1 MHMEDSYIS
10 KKLSIKE
17 WSVEDR
23 PREKLLS
30 KGFSA
35 LGDAEILAILI
46 GSGTKDET
54 AVEVAKRILYSCN
67 NNLAE
72 LGKQSIKDLCKIKG
86 IGEARAIT
94 IVAALELGRRRS
106 IVEPLERKRISA
118 SSDVTDIFQPLL
130 ADLPHEEFW
139 VMLLNRSNKI
149 IDKHRI
155 SQGGMSG
162 TVTDIRIIMK
172 LALDNLASGIIAVH
186 NHPSGN
192 RFPSDADKNITEK
205 LKLAAATF
213 DIQLIDHI
221 IVTASQ
227 CFSFADE
234 GLI

>member
-1 MHMEDSYIS
+1 MNDSYAS
-10 KKLSIKE
+10 KKLNIKE

-30 KGFSA
+30 KGISA

-46 GSGTKDET
+46 GSGTKKET

-72 LGKQSIKDLCKIKG
+72 LARQTIKDLCKVKG
-86 IGEARAIT
+86 IGEVRAIT
-94 IVAALELGRRRS
+94 IIAALELGRRRS
-106 IVEPLERKRISA
+106 MAEPIERKRITA
-118 SSDVTDIFQPLL
+118 SRDIVEIFQPLL

-139 VMLLNRSNKI
+139 IVLLNRSNKI
-149 IDKHRI
+149 IGKHRV

-172 LALDNLASGIIAVH
+172 LALDGLASSIIAIH

-192 RFPSDADKNITEK
+192 KHPSDSDKSITDK
-205 LKLAAATF
+205 LKNASATF
-213 DIQLIDHI
+213 DIQLLDHVI
-221 IVTASQ
+221 ITSGQ
-227 CFSFADE
+227 CFSFTDE

>member
-1 MHMEDSYIS
+1 MNDSYIS

-23 PREKLLS
+23 PREKLLA
-30 KGFSA
+30 KGISA

-67 NNLAE
+67 NNLTE
-72 LGKQSIKDLCKIKG
+72 LGKQSIKDLCRVKG

-106 IVEPLERKRISA
+106 IVEPLERKHISA
-118 SSDVTDIFQPLL
+118 SSDVAEIFQPLL

-149 IDKHRI
+149 IDRHRI

-172 LALDNLASGIIAVH
+172 LALDNLASGIIAIH

-205 LKLAAATF
+205 LKHAAATF
-213 DIQLIDHI
+213 DIQLLDHV
-221 IVTASQ
+221 IVAYGQ
-227 CFSFADE
+227 HFSFADE
-234 GLI
+234 GIL

>member
-1 MHMEDSYIS
+1 MTGSYIP

-30 KGFSA
+30 KGISA

-54 AVEVAKRILYSCN
+54 AVEVAKRILYGCN

-72 LGKQSIKDLCKIKG
+72 LGKQSVKNLCKVKG

-106 IVEPLERKRISA
+106 VVEPLERRRIAS
-118 SSDVTDIFQPLL
+118 SSDVAEIFQPLL
-130 ADLPHEEFW
+130 TDLPHEEFW
-139 VMLLNRSNKI
+139 IILLNRSNKI
-149 IDKHRI
+149 IEKHRI
-155 SQGGMSG
+155 SQGGLSG

-172 LALDNLASGIIAVH
+172 LAIDSLASGIIAIH

-205 LKLAAATF
+205 LKQASSTF
-213 DIQLIDHI
+213 DIQLLDHV
-221 IVTASQ
+221 IVAHRQ
-227 CFSFADE
+227 FFSFADE

>member
-1 MHMEDSYIS
+1 MNDSYTS

-23 PREKLLS
+23 PREKLLA
-30 KGFSA
+30 KGISA

-46 GSGTKDET
+46 GSGTKKET

-72 LGKQSIKDLCKIKG
+72 LGKQSIKDLCKVRG
-86 IGEARAIT
+86 IGDARAIT
-94 IVAALELGRRRS
+94 IIAALELGRRRS
-106 IVEPLERKRISA
+106 MVEPLERKRITA
-118 SSDVTDIFQPLL
+118 SRDIIEIFQPLL

-139 VMLLNRSNKI
+139 IVLLNRSNKI
-149 IDKHRI
+149 IDKHRV

-172 LALDNLASGIIAVH
+172 LALDGLASGIIAIH

-192 RFPSDADKNITEK
+192 KFPSDADKSITDK
-205 LKLAAATF
+205 LKTASATF
-213 DIQLIDHI
+213 DIQLLDHV
-221 IVTASQ
+221 IVTSGQ
-227 CFSFADE
+227 CFSFTDE